1 MSMAYLRKSLKA
13 EQEIVVTLSPDADR
27 EELAKRLVI
36 DGVRLKVLEGLHR
49 GAYKIGVMAPAGL
62 TPVRKDKENIFKKSA
77 SVRCLALT
85 RSVGEEIVVTLRD
98 GSDASVVLD
107 WLENEG
113 LTFHLTAVRPNQCV
127 IGVLAIDELL
137 VLREELRTF

>member
-1 MSMAYLRKSLKA
+1 MAYLRKSLSP
-13 EQEIVVTLSPDADR
+13 EQEIIVSLTPDSDR
-27 EELAKRLVI
+27 EELAKRLAT

-62 TPVRKDKENIFKKSA
+62 TPVRRDRDNTFKKSDP
-77 SVRCLALT
+77 VRCLALT
-85 RSVGEEIVVTLRD
+85 RSVGEEIVVTLRE
-98 GSDASVVLD
+98 GADASVVLD

-113 LTFHLTAVRPNQCV
+113 IAFHLTAVRPNQCV

-137 VLREELRTF
+137 VLREELRT